1 MSRILLL
8 QKSLSERQ
16 IKKKIFKL
24 MRPLIQAPDITD
36 HLFALIPRSEEAV
49 LDIEYKSV
57 FETQNPNNYD
67 EEGEHKY
74 YKLTIFNN

>member
-1 MSRILLL
+1 
-8 QKSLSERQ
+8 
-16 IKKKIFKL
+16 

>member
-1 MSRILLL
+1 
-8 QKSLSERQ
+8 
-16 IKKKIFKL
+16 

-36 HLFALIPRSEEAV
+36 HLFAHIPRSEEAV